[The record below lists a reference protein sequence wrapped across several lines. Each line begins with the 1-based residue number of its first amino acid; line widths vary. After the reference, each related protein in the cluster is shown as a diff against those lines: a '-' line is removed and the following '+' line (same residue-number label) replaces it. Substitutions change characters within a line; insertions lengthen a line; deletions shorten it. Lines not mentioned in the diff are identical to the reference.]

1 MARSRFQVWATI
13 TKSQRS
19 LKRGKLCTRI
29 KYTRTFCLRIL
40 HSYIYIYP
48 TRSEMD
54 KEKRR
59 NALSPL
65 RREEEEEKKKKSRN
79 KLFANRSNRSSRFLS
94 FSLSFPFLSFPIL
107 FFFQSP
113 NFLQSLNRSID
124 HPGQTDGRK
133 DRRKSYAINFHE
145 K

>member
-40 HSYIYIYP
+40 HSYIYIP
-48 TRSEMD
+48 HAIRNGQGETSQRVVPASS
-54 KEKRR
+54 RR
-59 NALSPL
+59 
-65 RREEEEEKKKKSRN
+65 RRRKKKKSRN

>member
-40 HSYIYIYP
+40 HSFIYISHAIRNGQGETSQRVVP
-48 TRSEMD
+48 ASS
-54 KEKRR
+54 RR
-59 NALSPL
+59 
-65 RREEEEEKKKKSRN
+65 RRRKKKKSRN

-94 FSLSFPFLSFPIL
+94 FSLSFPFLSFPFL